1 LRKQP
6 IFGCGMSIR
15 SGSMMR
21 HVLGTKA
28 SCSPVSSSPYQHIL
42 AISHLQPV
50 ICALH
55 QVVLRLLNQT
65 ALPRLKQFFSGGKSV
80 QHQTPP
86 CYYSSMYLDAGK
98 GWKLSP
104 IAYLTRT
111 MQLASK
117 QDAIWGLGL
126 ILMDVFCHFHVV
138 LSTYMYSSAT
148 HTLLTFTFV
157 TNSINF
163 H

>member
-1 LRKQP
+1 MLPEHQISASYCSGENSDEISVSLPIVQMMDEFMCWKRSRFEGVRFENQP

-86 CYYSSMYLDAGK
+86 CYCSSMYLDAGK
-98 GWKLSP
+98 G
-104 IAYLTRT
+104 
-111 MQLASK
+111 
-117 QDAIWGLGL
+117 
-126 ILMDVFCHFHVV
+126 
-138 LSTYMYSSAT
+138 
-148 HTLLTFTFV
+148 
-157 TNSINF
+157 
-163 H
+163 

>member
-1 LRKQP
+1 MLPEHQISASYCSGDNSDEVSVLLPVAQMMDEFMCWKRSRFEGVRFENQP

-98 GWKLSP
+98 GW
-104 IAYLTRT
+104 
-111 MQLASK
+111 
-117 QDAIWGLGL
+117 
-126 ILMDVFCHFHVV
+126 
-138 LSTYMYSSAT
+138 
-148 HTLLTFTFV
+148 
-157 TNSINF
+157 N
-163 H
+163 